1 MTKFSAEI
9 RMYVISLLKKGNSM
23 HHVSRVTGI
32 HRRSIRQW
40 WYHYLQGGIAQVLH
54 TNRAYT
60 PEFKQYVLETKWQNG
75 LSLTQTATRFQI
87 PAGGIIWQWEQ
98 AVLTQ
103 GWAGLQPKRKGRPP
117 IMAKKKSTPQKPLT
131 QIQALGAENA
141 QLRMENAFLKK
152 LNALVQAREKKNTPK
167 SSPN

>member
-1 MTKFSAEI
+1 MTKFSAEL
-9 RMYVISLLKKGNSM
+9 RMYVISLLKKGASIN
-23 HHVSRVTGI
+23 HVSRTIGI
-32 HRRSIRQW
+32 SREVIRQW
-40 WYHYLQGGIAQVLH
+40 WHHYLQGGTSQVFH

-60 PEFKQYVLETKWQNG
+60 PEFKQQVLETKWQNG

-87 PAGGIIWQWEQ
+87 PNKGIIWQWEHT
-98 AVLTQ
+98 ALTQ

-131 QIQALGAENA
+131 QIQALEAENA